1 MTNMASRSYI
11 GCRRGLEQPQEGA
24 HFWQAFSRVEFEE
37 ATPEEKLQGTLMGG
51 WGGLEWSPGLEIP
64 NSFNVVLF

>member
-11 GCRRGLEQPQEGA
+11 GYRRGLEQPQEGA
-24 HFWQAFSRVEFEE
+24 HFWQAFSGVEFEE
-37 ATPEEKLQGTLMGG
+37 ATPEEMLQGTLMGG
-51 WGGLEWSPGLEIP
+51 GGLEWSPRLEIP